1 MLFLN
6 KNSLKNNHYGDKFMS
21 KLREY
26 KQELYSATK
35 TLKLKDVINH
45 YALPNEDE
53 LHNMICGYGY
63 NYLQDDTTLFDVAQS
78 LDYFKYEKE
87 LWRID
92 KPK

>member
-1 MLFLN
+1 M
-6 KNSLKNNHYGDKFMS
+6 NNFNQ
-21 KLREY
+21 Y
-26 KQELYSATK
+26 KSQLYKEIKS
-35 TLKLKDVINH
+35 LKLKDVINH

-63 NYLQDDTTLFDVAQS
+63 NYLQDDTSLFDVAQS